1 MTEDHKKEPKTL
13 VEDHALHRLHKVEK
27 EQRKPYVKQKSH
39 FNFQNVLMGFLFVL
53 ILIVMVIG
61 MIR

>member
-27 EQRKPYVKQKSH
+27 EQRKPYIKQKGQFS
-39 FNFQNVLMGFLFVL
+39 FQKIFMGLIFLV
-53 ILIVMVIG
+53 ILVVMVMG